1 MVGPVARTQV
11 GQDCQQIGCLALK
24 RATTRQ
30 WDSPGLPQQGHE
42 YLALAAQRG
51 RLSPQVV
58 AKPLKEQCTAGGR
71 PGENP
76 RVAVATVS
84 SQDVYRCVEGSW
96 FRDLEDGRQRGPRFC
111 LALAEGYLAAGPA
124 LHSVGAAPPPRQP
137 DRSSTV
143 STVVDSVLSLS
154 GWWAY
159 AVIGLLAFGEA
170 AVFVGLVLPGETGL
184 LLGGVLAAT
193 GHISLPVLLVV
204 AALAAVLGDSVG
216 YEVGRHVGSPLRRSR
231 LGRRI
236 GEERWSRAEQFVLRR
251 GGPAVLLGRWVGVL
265 RALVPAL
272 AGMTRMPYRRFLA
285 WNLAGGISWATT
297 VVLAGY
303 ATGAA
308 WRTAAH
314 YLGRVSVVLAVVA
327 VLAVLGGWLIRRRRS
342 AGSPSRRLV
351 RGRIESAAGRL
362 DGLAVTVGV
371 LVAGSAIFA
380 FAALGEGVMEGG
392 ELTTPDRPVLD
403 WLVAHRNGGLTAV
416 LRVVTDL
423 GSTTVLPVLGLVAA
437 AGVAR
442 LARSW
447 WPVAFMATTAA
458 GSLLLTVTAR
468 NLVGRPRPPATT
480 ALVSAGGFA
489 FPSGHALNT
498 AAIVGA
504 CAVLLW
510 TYRRVRIWST
520 GAAAAVIL
528 LVGFSR
534 LYLGVHWL
542 TDVLAA
548 YALGLGWLA
557 AVATACHVLRPQPAE
572 APVADPNPSVEEI
585 DRVPS
590 FS

>member
-1 MVGPVARTQV
+1 
-11 GQDCQQIGCLALK
+11 
-24 RATTRQ
+24 
-30 WDSPGLPQQGHE
+30 
-42 YLALAAQRG
+42 
-51 RLSPQVV
+51 
-58 AKPLKEQCTAGGR
+58 
-71 PGENP
+71 
-76 RVAVATVS
+76 
-84 SQDVYRCVEGSW
+84 
-96 FRDLEDGRQRGPRFC
+96 
-111 LALAEGYLAAGPA
+111 
-124 LHSVGAAPPPRQP
+124 
-137 DRSSTV
+137 V
-143 STVVDSVLSLS
+143 STVVSSVLSLS

-159 AVIGLLAFGEA
+159 VVIGLLAFGEA
-170 AVFVGLVLPGETGL
+170 AVFAGLVLPGETAL

-216 YEVGRHVGSPLRRSR
+216 YEVGRQVGVPLRRGR

-236 GEERWSRAEQFVLRR
+236 GEERWGRAEQFVLRR

-285 WNLAGGISWATT
+285 WNLTGGITWATT

-303 ATGAA
+303 AAGAA
-308 WRTAAH
+308 WRTAAR
-314 YLGRVSVVLAVVA
+314 YFGRVSLALAVVA
-327 VLAVLGGWLIRRRRS
+327 VLAVLGWWLVRRRRRS
-342 AGSPSRRLV
+342 AASPARRPVRSRL
-351 RGRIESAAGRL
+351 ESAARRL

-392 ELTTPDRPVLD
+392 ELTSSDRPVLD
-403 WLVAHRNGGLTAV
+403 WLVTHRSGGLTAV

-423 GSTTVLPVLGLVAA
+423 GSTTVLPVLGLLA
-437 AGVAR
+437 AGAVAR
-442 LARSW
+442 LTRSW

-458 GSLLLTVTAR
+458 GSLLLTATAKS
-468 NLVGRPRPPATT
+468 LVGRPRPPATT
-480 ALVSAGGFA
+480 ALVSANGFA

-510 TYRRVRIWST
+510 TYRRVRVWST
-520 GAAAAVIL
+520 GTAAAVIL

-548 YALGLGWLA
+548 YALGFGWLA
-557 AVATACHVLRPQPAE
+557 AIATGFHVLRPQPAE
-572 APVADPNPSVEEI
+572 TARAEPTPSTEEI